1 MIKREFYRDEK
12 IGELVPPA
20 RLLFIS
26 TWIQADDSGNCVGDP
41 RVLRSEAFPFDDDIS
56 SATVDG
62 WISDMEKLGLVER
75 YQVSDQKYLHITNFL
90 RHQVIDRPSQFRY
103 PIPSQ
108 GVLVESSPNPQRAH
122 DEHSVLKVKVKVKS
136 KSKEKVKANGNGDS
150 HDRSLDQLPKRP
162 CAKESEDAWTYTG
175 LVRSRID
182 ERFFAAGQF
191 EGVLAES
198 FEEYKAESHVIEE
211 GVWICC
217 CLPSDALEAAMSLC
231 TERGIEWPRACKAQ
245 KERLVKMEKSL
256 E

>member
-26 TWIQADDSGNCVGDP
+26 TWIQADDSVNCAGDT

-103 PIPSQ
+103 PVPSQ
-108 GVLVESSPNPQRAH
+108 RVLVESSPNAQRAH
-122 DEHSVLKVKVKVKS
+122 DEHSVLKVKVKSKS
-136 KSKEKVKANGNGDS
+136 KAKEKVKANGNGDS

-175 LVRSRID
+175 MVRSRID

-191 EGVLAES
+191 EAFS
-198 FEEYKAESHVIEE
+198 RRASRNTKPSRTFSRKASGSAVACRPTR
-211 GVWICC
+211 WRPQ
-217 CLPSDALEAAMSLC
+217 CLCAP
-231 TERGIEWPRACKAQ
+231 RGGLNGQGRVRRRKNGCSK
-245 KERLVKMEKSL
+245 
-256 E
+256 